1 MPCSLCQSSTHN
13 RRSAT
18 CPVNI
23 ANQNGRRPSAEL
35 RPRTQSILQQAFS
48 GPVGISETNTS
59 NQYMGPTG
67 PTGRTVLPFDETS
80 SPENPV
86 ALSRNHSDT
95 TAGQSNYQ
103 TPTPV
108 HTAMRSRVVVA
119 NTQHSIV
126 SHDEALNEYML
137 LYQNLRP
144 LSQYVDR
151 ESRMTYN
158 IYRLLEIPGQPAIP
172 QHYMSSNN
180 KVIIRRIGAMYF
192 TAIGVS
198 DGYNIRRLDLCEIPT
213 TDEDVYIIIPQI
225 PWFNIPIIKPI
236 VSAKTEFENHIKKI
250 TYEINEPDVESPP
263 CENTC
268 AVCLDHIQPEHF
280 VHTNCNHGYC
290 SGCISKHIKTQQ
302 TKFQNLPCIPKEMV
316 ELPCPLCRTNINKLV
331 FIQEEQRQ
339 LMRNFVMDE
348 IL

>member
-1 MPCSLCQSSTHN
+1 
-13 RRSAT
+13 
-18 CPVNI
+18 
-23 ANQNGRRPSAEL
+23 
-35 RPRTQSILQQAFS
+35 
-48 GPVGISETNTS
+48 
-59 NQYMGPTG
+59 MGPTG
-67 PTGRTVLPFDETS
+67 P
-80 SPENPV
+80 
-86 ALSRNHSDT
+86 

-103 TPTPV
+103 FTEETPNVVSSGIPQTPTQV
-108 HTAMRSRVVVA
+108 QTAMRSRVVVA

-144 LSQYVDR
+144 ISQYVDR
-151 ESRMTYN
+151 EARMTYN
-158 IYRLLEIPGQPAIP
+158 IYRLLVIPGQPAIP
-172 QHYMSSNN
+172 RHYMSANN

-213 TDEDVYIIIPQI
+213 TDDDVYIIIPQI
-225 PWFNIPIIKPI
+225 PWFNIPIIQPI
-236 VSAKTEFENHIKKI
+236 VSAPIIQPVVSAKTEFENHIKNI
-250 TYEINEPDVESPP
+250 TYEINEPHVESPP

-302 TKFQNLPCIPKEMV
+302 TKFQNLPYIPKEMI